1 MRLISLGELITNP
14 SSGRLSTSDTIILG
28 AFLISSFV
36 LVWVTVTRTEIATEL
51 YWAYL
56 GAWVAQSQAS
66 KHMSIKRA
74 REVNNVGDNPETSQK

>member
-1 MRLISLGELITNP
+1 MRLTSLNDLITNP
-14 SSGRLSTSDTIILG
+14 GSGRLSTSDTIVLG
-28 AFLISSFV
+28 AFLVSSFV
-36 LVWVTVTRTEIATEL
+36 LMWVAITRTDIPGEL

-74 REVNNVGDNPETSQK
+74 REVPHVVSSPETPEK